1 MQVMSCAPEWVS
13 NLIRQALERQR
24 QATDSH
30 AALAL
35 SEWLATFLW
44 KNPTGIYRLDELE
57 TGLLV
62 HCPPLQLPAADHE
75 PTDETELHVA
85 TEVYAFGGHT
95 SLMRQLIHAG
105 PDSARAL
112 LTGMLDPAIA
122 ATRLGLPLNRLQVLE
137 PSADR
142 WQRIGRLAQ
151 TMSRHRKVILHI
163 HPNDLVAALAVR
175 WLKQHAPHTRVLF
188 VNHADHAFSVGIGAA
203 DRVLEI
209 SRYGWSLRGRRG
221 TELRSTFMGI
231 PIAQP
236 ASTPRSAHGIDTD
249 SEPAGNVTLLSG
261 GSAYK
266 YKPVE
271 GMSLPSAFGKLLRQ
285 HPEFKVT
292 VIGPSKRD
300 WWWWWLRCSQP
311 TRFRLTP
318 LMPKDAYMSQL
329 RTCTIYV
336 DSHPL
341 LGGTAFP
348 EALMRGC
355 RIAGIRGLAWG
366 YSPAD
371 ELCSASE
378 DGFLRQCDALAQ
390 SEPEALAY
398 QEQVREKCIMSHDPQ
413 RVRSRLTHALLN
425 DELLPAP
432 PSPIPEPSADATERA
447 WRRKDEVS
455 LPSRKEC
462 PLGKADRHW
471 LARVFAQRK
480 GGLWHRST
488 WTLLRLAFTTH
499 R

>member
-1 MQVMSCAPEWVS
+1 MQDMSFAPEWVS
-13 NLIRQALERQR
+13 TLVTRALERQR
-24 QATDSH
+24 QASDGH

-57 TGLLV
+57 TGLLA
-62 HCPPLQLPAADHE
+62 HCRPLSLPADHE
-75 PTDETELHVA
+75 PADDTELHIA

-95 SLMRQLIHAG
+95 SLMRQLIHTG
-105 PDSARAL
+105 PGNARAL
-112 LTGMLDPAIA
+112 ITGMVDPAIA
-122 ATRLGLPLNRLQVLE
+122 ATRLGLPVDRIELLD
-137 PSADR
+137 PSADK
-142 WQRIGRLAQ
+142 WQRMSLLAQ
-151 TMSRHRKVILHI
+151 AMSRHRHVILHI

-175 WLKQHAPHTRVLF
+175 RLKQHAPRTRVLF

-209 SRYGWSLRGRRG
+209 SRYGWSLRARRG
-221 TELRSTFMGI
+221 TESRSTFLGI
-231 PIAQP
+231 PIPQP
-236 ASTPRSAHGIDTD
+236 QPVPPSAEGIDANN
-249 SEPAGNVTLLSG
+249 EPAGTVRLLSG

-271 GMSLPSAFGKLLRQ
+271 GMSLPSTFGKLLRQ
-285 HPEFKVT
+285 HPAFQVT

-300 WWWWWLRCSQP
+300 WWWWWLRSRQP
-311 TRFRLTP
+311 TRFHLTP
-318 LMPKDAYMSQL
+318 LMPKDAYLSL
-329 RTCTIYV
+329 LSTCTVYV

-371 ELCSASE
+371 ELCSTSE
-378 DGFLRQCDALAQ
+378 EGFLRQCEALARN
-390 SEPEALAY
+390 EPEALAH
-398 QEQVREKCIMSHDPQ
+398 QERVREKCIVDHDPQ
-413 RVRSRLTHALLN
+413 RVRSRLTHALVN
-425 DELLPAP
+425 DALLPAP
-432 PSPIPEPSADATERA
+432 TSPVPEPNADNTERA
-447 WRRKDEVS
+447 WQRRGEVS

-462 PLGKADRHW
+462 PLDRSDRHW

-480 GGLWHRST
+480 GAFLHRST
-488 WTLLRLAFTTH
+488 WTVLRLALTAH